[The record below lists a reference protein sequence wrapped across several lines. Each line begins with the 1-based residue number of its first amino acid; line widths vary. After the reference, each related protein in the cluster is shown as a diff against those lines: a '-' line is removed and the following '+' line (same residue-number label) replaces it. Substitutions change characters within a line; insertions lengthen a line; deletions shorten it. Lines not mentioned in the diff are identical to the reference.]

1 MKHTV
6 AVAGASGYAG
16 GELLRLL
23 DSHLHFD
30 VTVVSAG
37 SKAGMPIEAV
47 HPHLGA
53 WRGKVFADSDPALLA
68 TADLVFLALPHGA
81 SAEIASQLPDRVKVV
96 DLGADFRLTSADAWT
111 RYYSKTI
118 PHAGSWTYGLPE
130 LVDNAVI
137 AQSQRV
143 ANPGCYA
150 TAIALAAAPAIV
162 NNVVDASDLVV
173 VAASGTSGAGRTPS
187 ETLLASEVM
196 GSISS
201 YKTGGVHQH
210 TPEIEQTLSN
220 LAASDV
226 KLSFTPLLAP
236 MSRGIHATLTAKLT
250 QEITDPNALYTKY
263 FADSPFVTVLPV
275 AEQPRTSSVLGS
287 NFVHM
292 QAMIDSH
299 TNRLV
304 VTVVI
309 DNLVKGA
316 AGQAIQNANLMFGFD
331 QSTGLHG
338 IGVAP

>member
-6 AVAGASGYAG
+6 AIAGASGYAG

-23 DSHLHFD
+23 DSHPHFE

-37 SKAGMPIEAV
+37 TKAGTPIESV
-47 HPHLGA
+47 HPHLGQ
-53 WRGKVFADSDPALLA
+53 WRGKVFSDSDPSLLA

-81 SAEIASQLPDRVKVV
+81 SAEIAAQLPDRVKVV
-96 DLGADFRLTSADAWT
+96 DLGADFRLKSTEAWST
-111 RYYSKTI
+111 YYSKTI
-118 PHAGSWTYGLPE
+118 PHAGTWTYGLPE
-130 LVDNAVI
+130 LVDLSLI
-137 AQSQRV
+137 ARASRV

-150 TAIALAAAPAIV
+150 TAIALAAAPAITGGH
-162 NNVVDASDLVV
+162 VDASDLVV

-187 ETLLASEVM
+187 ESLLASEVM

-210 TPEIEQTLSN
+210 TPEIEQTLGDIAKSE
-220 LAASDV
+220 V

-236 MSRGIHATLTAKLT
+236 MSRGIHATFTAKLSK
-250 QEITDPNALYTKY
+250 ELNDANLLYKSFY
-263 FADSPFVTVLPV
+263 ADSDFVTVLPSG
-275 AEQPRTSSVLGS
+275 EQPRTASVLGS
-287 NFVHM
+287 NFTHI
-292 QAMIDSH
+292 QAIVDAH

-316 AGQAIQNANLMFGFD
+316 AGQAIQNANIMFGFD
-331 QSTGLHG
+331 HATGLHG